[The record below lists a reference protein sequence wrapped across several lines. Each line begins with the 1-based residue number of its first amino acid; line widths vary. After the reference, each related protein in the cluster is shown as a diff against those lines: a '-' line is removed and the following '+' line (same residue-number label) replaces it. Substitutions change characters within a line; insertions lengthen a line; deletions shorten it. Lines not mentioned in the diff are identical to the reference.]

1 MPKRTCSV
9 DGCDSQVFVKKH
21 QLCQSH
27 YNKLNY
33 YGYIPDP
40 KSPACKQCGKET
52 PPKKA
57 RGPRPD
63 YCSKACRL
71 AAGRPAQRM
80 REAARRVEARA
91 ERAPRMCSWCGEP
104 LPLEAH
110 GTSKYHDECR
120 RQRKNARSR
129 DNARAACS
137 QGDCSRPVRARGM
150 CSMHWKRW
158 YRSEGTAKPEPWDD
172 RRRDNHHRRRA
183 RLKGA
188 RNADKVLLADLIVR
202 DDSTCQLCGEP
213 IDLTLE
219 WPNPM
224 YRSIDH
230 RIPISRGGE
239 HSLENTQLAHLRCN
253 ISKADKVVE
262 EAS

>member
-91 ERAPRMCSWCGEP
+91 ERAPR
-104 LPLEAH
+104 
-110 GTSKYHDECR
+110 
-120 RQRKNARSR
+120 
-129 DNARAACS
+129 
-137 QGDCSRPVRARGM
+137 M